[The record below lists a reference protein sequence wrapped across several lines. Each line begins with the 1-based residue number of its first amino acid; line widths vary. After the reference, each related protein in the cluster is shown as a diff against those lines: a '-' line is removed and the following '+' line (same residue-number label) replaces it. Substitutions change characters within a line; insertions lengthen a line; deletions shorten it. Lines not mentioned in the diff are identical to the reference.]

1 MLSAIPFSGSK
12 VSRPGADETGEGSS
26 EIANFAE
33 RAKWRPMADLLAIN
47 CRVTA
52 NSQSIFIQPNPS
64 PKFGRQLLRY

>member
-1 MLSAIPFSGSK
+1 MLSTIPFSGFT
-12 VSRPGADETGEGSS
+12 VSRPGAN
-26 EIANFAE
+26 EIEEVSAEIVNFAE